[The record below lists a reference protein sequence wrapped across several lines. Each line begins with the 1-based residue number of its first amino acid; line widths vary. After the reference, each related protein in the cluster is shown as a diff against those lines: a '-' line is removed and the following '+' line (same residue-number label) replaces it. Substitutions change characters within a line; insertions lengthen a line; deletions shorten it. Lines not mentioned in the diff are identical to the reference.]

1 MTLNDLIVGFV
12 KFLFLKPM
20 AWAQSDIPIMETP
33 ISILIGFAVLHCIS
47 FFIIYATITKL
58 FFWIFPRLAF
68 NDSAET
74 ALVMSAFIIMAMLSI
89 IIQIKLFPTVD
100 TYFLLNS

>member
-1 MTLNDLIVGFV
+1 
-12 KFLFLKPM
+12 M

-47 FFIIYATITKL
+47 FFIIYVTITKL

-68 NDSAET
+68 NDLAEA
-74 ALVMSAFIIMAMLSI
+74 ALVMSAFIIMAILSI
-89 IIQIKLFPTVD
+89 VIQVELFPTVD